1 MKKLIFFLGIIPAVL
16 FSATCKNKDRSSGK
30 IESVSD
36 LKDASQTVEKNMK
49 ASSDRW
55 AERRAKG
62 DTLAI
67 PYKDLE
73 AYLPEINGYSKDGGP
88 KGSQMSGYGMG
99 AWSQA
104 EQEYINGD
112 KKVSVKIFDYNS
124 AQQAFM
130 GMTAMFG
137 MGFSSEDD
145 YKKQASVDVGVKNVA
160 AYETLYKTEKKAEMV
175 LVAGDRFIINI
186 ETNGE
191 GDESFLRSVAKSINL
206 GELASK

>member
-1 MKKLIFFLGIIPAVL
+1 MKKLLFFLGIPALL
-16 FSATCKNKDRSSGK
+16 FSTSCRNRDKASDK
-30 IESVSD
+30 IESAGD
-36 LKDASQTVEKNMK
+36 LQEASQKVEKK
-49 ASSDRW
+49 IKESSDRW

-62 DTLAI
+62 DTLAL
-67 PYKDLE
+67 PYKELE
-73 AYLPEINGYSKDGGP
+73 TYLPEINGYSKDGGP
-88 KGSQMSGYGMG
+88 KGSQMNVYGMG

-104 EQEYINGD
+104 EQAYINGD
-112 KKVSVKIFDYNS
+112 NRVSVKIFDYNS

-145 YKKQASVDVGVKNVA
+145 NKKQAPADLGVKNVA

-186 ETNGE
+186 ESNGV
-191 GDESFLRSVAKSINL
+191 GDEDFIRSIAKSINL
-206 GELASK
+206 SDLASK

>member
-1 MKKLIFFLGIIPAVL
+1 MKKLFFLTISVLL
-16 FSATCKNKDRSSGK
+16 FSTSCRNRNKTPDK

-36 LKDASQTVEKNMK
+36 LKEASQTVEKKMK
-49 ASSDRW
+49 ESSDRW

-62 DTLAI
+62 DTLAL

-73 AYLPEINGYSKDGGP
+73 AYLPEINGYSKNGGP
-88 KGSQMSGYGMG
+88 KGSQMNVYGMG

-104 EQEYINGD
+104 EQEYTNED
-112 KKVSVKIFDYNS
+112 KRISVKIFDYNS

-130 GMTAMFG
+130 GMTAVFG

-145 YKKQASVDVGVKNVA
+145 NKKQAPVDLGVKNVA
-160 AYETLYKTEKKAEMV
+160 AYETLYKTEKRAEMV

-186 ETNGE
+186 ESSGE
-191 GDESFLRSVAKSINL
+191 GDEGFIKSVAKSMNL
-206 GELASK
+206 SELASK

>member
-1 MKKLIFFLGIIPAVL
+1 MKKLFIMLVTPVLL
-16 FSATCKNKDRSSGK
+16 FSSSCRNRDKAPDK

-36 LKDASQTVEKNMK
+36 LKDASQVVDKKMK

-62 DTLAI
+62 DTLAL
-67 PYKDLE
+67 PYKELE
-73 AYLPEINGYSKDGGP
+73 SYLPEINGYSKDGGP

-99 AWSQA
+99 SWSQA
-104 EQEYINGD
+104 EQAYINGD
-112 KKVSVKIFDYNS
+112 NRVSVKIFDYNS

-145 YKKQASVDVGVKNVA
+145 YKKQASVDLGVKNVA
-160 AYETLYKTEKKAEMV
+160 AYETLYKTEKKADMS

-186 ETNGE
+186 ESNGE
-191 GDESFLRSVAKSINL
+191 GDEAFIRSVAKSMNL
-206 GELASK
+206 SELASK